1 MRTKTKSLILSRIL
15 TAAATVLIIIM
26 TFFVPF
32 LSQWYNESYVVKGF
46 IKSVDITAVM
56 IILLYLCEAFG
67 LTAISALHILLS
79 NISNDNVFVIKN
91 IICLRVISWSCMFA
105 GCAFFILGL
114 WSFIFWTAAFFAF
127 MLGLIIR
134 VLKNVFEKT
143 VEIKSENDFT
153 I

>member
-91 IICLRVISWSCMFA
+91 IICLRVISVSYTHLDVYKRQM
-105 GCAFFILGL
+105 
-114 WSFIFWTAAFFAF
+114 
-127 MLGLIIR
+127 
-134 VLKNVFEKT
+134 
-143 VEIKSENDFT
+143 
-153 I
+153 

>member
-105 GCAFFILGL
+105 GCSVFHSRLVELYFLDCGIFCFYA
-114 WSFIFWTAAFFAF
+114 WSYY
-127 MLGLIIR
+127 
-134 VLKNVFEKT
+134 
-143 VEIKSENDFT
+143 KSFKEC